1 MINLSKQELSLVLG
15 GSNSQTS
22 LATNSPSI
30 GFAGLGGG
38 DVVLCKYGPTGLT
51 AKKVTFFSDGASA
64 ALSKVSA
71 ASEGPTL
78 PPGTPKDENGCPI
91 YSELP

>member
-30 GFAGLGGG
+30 GFAGLGGNA
-38 DVVLCKYGPTGLT
+38 VLCKYGPTGLT

-64 ALSKVSA
+64 ALGKVA
-71 ASEGPTL
+71 DASGGPTL
-78 PPGTPKDENGCPI
+78 PPDTPKDENGCPI
-91 YSELP
+91 YSDLP